1 MVLGNL
7 DFNIQK
13 MKLDPYV
20 SACTKP
26 NFKWMKDPNARPSSL
41 ELLKEKG
48 EYTQLL
54 GTGKDSPQ
62 IL

>member
-26 NFKWMKDPNARPSSL
+26 NFKWMKELNVRSSRL
-41 ELLKEKG
+41 ELLMEKG

-54 GTGKDSPQ
+54 GTGKDSPK